1 MKSAKRKQI
10 RCGIQSSSRGGQ
22 TAGRD
27 VGKSKDRLHQ
37 QKQRGLSGEIRAKQR
52 AGRHLGFCKSKLGLI
67 TDPRQNRLPSV
78 DVLRSLLGLH
88 L

>member
-1 MKSAKRKQI
+1 MESRAVVQVGRQLAGMWAKAK
-10 RCGIQSSSRGGQ
+10 
-22 TAGRD
+22 TT
-27 VGKSKDRLHQ
+27 K
-37 QKQRGLSGEIRAKQR
+37 KQRGLSGEIGAKQR
-52 AGRHLGFCKSKLGLI
+52 AGRHLGFCKSKLGLT